1 MHYNKKALQKIG
13 SVRISARK
21 EILEQNRLRVS
32 FEKRLNLQLLTEF
45 AKIGKEAQI
54 EYEASGLLFATKINV
69 NQKFRKILSPH
80 YRSVI
85 EKFGLRVYDN
95 LKNIPNFDFLIQE
108 YINNFGALAIAN
120 ISQTTRLGIIRL
132 IAEMEKENQSRAVIG
147 RAIYQSQRGA
157 FPRYRAATIAR
168 TETHSAASYAN
179 HAVAKN
185 MNIPD
190 LEKQWISVSDGRT
203 RSHHSA
209 VSGTR
214 IPMDEDFVVNVNGI
228 SYSMSK
234 PSDPRG
240 GAINT
245 INCRC
250 VLLYV
255 SPEDTVVDE

>member
-13 SVRISARK
+13 PVRISARK

-69 NQKFRKILSPH
+69 NQKFRKILS
-80 YRSVI
+80 
-85 EKFGLRVYDN
+85 LRVYDN

-179 HAVAKN
+179 HSVAKN

-255 SPEDTVVDE
+255 SPEDTIVDE